1 MNNRSV
7 SRPVL
12 SAWSSDAMPPRE
24 SRGWRPSGTSISHCL
39 ARANCVALRVF
50 SIRWISMKL
59 GVGRRWIKRRCQ
71 LAIADGVDV
80 RRAHLYHNMPGAAQE
95 GGVFLPPWS
104 AGDEGHQHIVPAI
117 GAIDKDLVASIRAGA
132 PALREVRHYAENQP
146 LRARDTWR
154 SCRYCM
160 GVSSEL
166 AGHFGS
172 SNPENRSLH

>member
-1 MNNRSV
+1 MQCLPVNLAVGGPPGRRYRTAWRGQLRSV
-7 SRPVL
+7 
-12 SAWSSDAMPPRE
+12 A
-24 SRGWRPSGTSISHCL
+24 CL
-39 ARANCVALRVF
+39 LH
-50 SIRWISMKL
+50 RWISMKL

-71 LAIADGVDV
+71 LTIADGVDV
-80 RRAHLYHNMPGAAQE
+80 RRAHLYHNVPGAAQE

-117 GAIDKDLVASIRAGA
+117 GAIDKDLVASIKAGA
-132 PALREVRHYAENQP
+132 PAFREVRHYAENQP

-160 GVSSEL
+160 GASSEL
-166 AGHFGS
+166 ARHFGS